1 MAFIKLALL
10 HSAAASLLQD
20 FQAGPSPYVLDYID
34 KMNGDCTA
42 AHCIDQLDR
51 CSDGSDPECQNRLN
65 CIREAGGVG
74 DAGQCLK
81 QMKWSQLDDTEVKV
95 LDCAHSNK
103 CMPDEFNM
111 ESSFLE
117 LLSKE
122 KEKRGLAE
130 EGKASSA
137 MTSEEQEALHVVAAH
152 LAYLQKTEEMVKRT
166 QGMMEE
172 VLQDK
177 SMSLEDKIEA
187 LHMLTGHLS
196 LLQDSAK
203 KTMQGMGMDTQEFEE
218 EERDEADEDDLE
230 EKMQKGDGTKPKE
243 KDTKTPEAKAA
254 QAEEKPKAAAPE
266 KAEKGAASKPSTKED
281 ATSAKAKDK
290 KPEAAAKPAK
300 ESESKKPET
309 KKPEALV
316 ETEGKGETKMNM
328 RTMDE

>member
-10 HSAAASLLQD
+10 HSAVASLLQD

-103 CMPDEFNM
+103 CMPDEFKL

-117 LLSKE
+117 VLSKE
-122 KEKRGLAE
+122 KEKRGFAE

-137 MTSEEQEALHVVAAH
+137 MTSEEQAALQVVAAH
-152 LAYLQKTEEMVKRT
+152 LVYLEKTEEMVKRT
-166 QGMMEE
+166 QGMMDE
-172 VLQDK
+172 VLKDK
-177 SMSLEDKIEA
+177 SMSLEDKIES

-203 KTMQGMGMDTQEFEE
+203 KTMQGMGMDTSDFETE
-218 EERDEADEDDLE
+218 EQDEAEEDDLE
-230 EKMQKGDGTKPKE
+230 EKMQKGDETKPKE
-243 KDTKTPEAKAA
+243 KDTKTPEAKAG
-254 QAEEKPKAAAPE
+254 QAEEKPKAAVPE

-309 KKPEALV
+309 KKPEALF